1 MTTTYRQQ
9 RQRQTPSAL
18 WPALL
23 VVGLAVTVLGLL
35 LILNPFATAGT
46 LAVLAGVALV
56 LSGIGETI
64 AAARAENSAGTAFF
78 GILLVLG
85 GIVVLLWP
93 GVTLRVLA
101 LLVGAILIVTGVVR
115 ALVTRAL
122 QSHELQSRE
131 LHSRVDRRPR
141 SSAQLRAG
149 GRQRGVGCARPR
161 LAGRDD
167 RGTGGDL
174 RDPAH
179 HQRGHR
185 DCAGVG
191 AAAPHAGLN
200 V

>member
-64 AAARAENSAGTAFF
+64 SAARAENSAGTAFF

-131 LHSRVDRRPR
+131 LHSRETGARGAVPSYALAAVSVVLGVLALAWPDATVVALAVIFGIQLIISGVTEIALGLALRPR
-141 SSAQLRAG
+141 TRA
-149 GRQRGVGCARPR
+149 
-161 LAGRDD
+161 
-167 RGTGGDL
+167 
-174 RDPAH
+174 
-179 HQRGHR
+179 
-185 DCAGVG
+185 
-191 AAAPHAGLN
+191 
-200 V
+200 

>member
-1 MTTTYRQQ
+1 MTTTYRQ
-9 RQRQTPSAL
+9 QRQTPSAL

-122 QSHELQSRE
+122 QSRESPSRE
-131 LHSRVDRRPR
+131 TDARGAVPSYALAAVSVVLGVLALAWPDATIVALAVIFGIQLIVSGVTEIALGLALRPR
-141 SSAQLRAG
+141 TRA
-149 GRQRGVGCARPR
+149 
-161 LAGRDD
+161 
-167 RGTGGDL
+167 
-174 RDPAH
+174 
-179 HQRGHR
+179 
-185 DCAGVG
+185 
-191 AAAPHAGLN
+191 
-200 V
+200 